1 MEQFQHRVI
10 DGRVYRVVQIE
21 AADTREA
28 SRHVSSKRPCSA
40 YAQRVGRREAKR
52 RRP

>member
-1 MEQFQHRVI
+1 MEQFQHVVI
-10 DGRVYRVVQIE
+10 GGRIYRKVEIE
-21 AADTREA
+21 AADTRE
-28 SRHVSSKRPCSA
+28 SSKHVSAQRPISA